1 MDSKINNKENTN
13 GKKKL
18 SPLAK
23 LLGITEETI
32 KDTKTKASSDTS
44 DDEEKLGFNQNF
56 QNPVFD
62 KETDSYNK
70 FLENK
75 IIFNN
80 SSSNIQSNSNLNY
93 QNNLNKKGYLCQNDY
108 YKNIYQDDLK
118 QKTSPICYYYFGIDK
133 ILSKTIESFVDINN
147 KNFIEKQIYYNNYNN
162 NNYYI
167 PYQLFKN
174 NSLNGI
180 NDNDK
185 KLNKNIQNHNLNNN
199 DNLKNKKGKPFVGR
213 NGDWICGNCR
223 NLNFAFRIMCNRC
236 HLSKNES
243 EKIISTQFEKQN
255 YVMSNLMNNTFQNPI
270 KI

>member
-62 KETDSYNK
+62 KETDTYNK

-80 SSSNIQSNSNLNY
+80 SSSNIQSYSNLNY

-213 NGDWICGNCR
+213 NGDWICANCR
-223 NLNFAFRIMCNRC
+223 NLNFAFRTMCNRC

-243 EKIISTQFEKQN
+243 EKIISTQFENQN
-255 YVMSNLMNNTFQNPI
+255 YVMSNLMHNTFQNPI